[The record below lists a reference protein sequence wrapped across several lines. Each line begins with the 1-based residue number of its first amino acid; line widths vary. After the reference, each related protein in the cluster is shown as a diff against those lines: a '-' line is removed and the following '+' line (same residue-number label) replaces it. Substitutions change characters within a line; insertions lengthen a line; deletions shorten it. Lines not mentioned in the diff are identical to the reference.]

1 MHDNEPGRGTTD
13 DRLIDRLVDG
23 ELPEDERRALLLR
36 LEAEPDGWR
45 RCALAFLEAQA
56 WRHSLGGL
64 AREVSGTKPTGV
76 ILSLPETPRRL
87 LAPRLAAWA
96 AGLLAAFALGWTT
109 AGSSRPHTP
118 QVADLPSPV
127 PSPPSRGPESQ
138 KPPTAVAHQE
148 VARPEAAPRPDPAPA
163 KALAVP
169 GPSGRPAGPSTP
181 AVPAYVRSLLERRG
195 YLVEERRG
203 MVIGVSGGRRVVI
216 PAEKVKIRY
225 VGRRTS

>member
-1 MHDNEPGRGTTD
+1 MIPPIHDDEPGRGSTD

-23 ELPEDERRALLLR
+23 DLPDDERRALLLR

-56 WRHSLGGL
+56 WRHSLGSL
-64 AREVSGTKPTGV
+64 AREVSGTKPTGE

-118 QVADLPSPV
+118 QVADLPRPV
-127 PSPPSRGPESQ
+127 PPPPSRRPESQ
-138 KPPTAVAHQE
+138 KLPTAVAHQD
-148 VARPEAAPRPDPAPA
+148 VAKPEAAPRPAPSPA

-169 GPSGRPAGPSTP
+169 GPSGPSTP